1 MTAVLSSVVSAS
13 IAEAVGAPNP
23 AAQFA
28 ALPGSCGGEVYART
42 MGRHDA
48 DPAGGRRYTAVVLVS
63 VLIAILLIVGFLALR
78 GLAHS

>member
-1 MTAVLSSVVSAS
+1 MRPT
-13 IAEAVGAPNP
+13 PQ
-23 AAQFA
+23 AQFA
-28 ALPGSCGGEVYART
+28 ALPGSWPGQVYAHS

-63 VLIAILLIVGFLALR
+63 VLIAIMLVVGFLALR

>member
-1 MTAVLSSVVSAS
+1 
-13 IAEAVGAPNP
+13 
-23 AAQFA
+23 
-28 ALPGSCGGEVYART
+28 

-63 VLIAILLIVGFLALR
+63 LLIAIMLVVGFLALR